1 MIEEFAVYGL
11 PDSIR
16 KLVGVLKLAGA
27 ALLVV
32 GIWLPTLA
40 RYSAMMVAFL
50 MLVAVLM
57 HFRVSD
63 PLRKAVPAFI
73 MLLLSTIVA
82 LAR

>member
-1 MIEEFAVYGL
+1 
-11 PDSIR
+11 
-16 KLVGVLKLAGA
+16 
-27 ALLVV
+27 
-32 GIWLPTLA
+32 
-40 RYSAMMVAFL
+40 